1 MLAPSVDA
9 PFVPPGV
16 TGHEANKYA
25 LRNFGTARRVNKP
38 NKPSATMTSG
48 GEVPGSDAPFVPT
61 SAAKG
66 SGAYAALLDHEL
78 PKEAPSP
85 CGLSLASFFCG
96 CGGVDLGFRSAGFE
110 LAFANDIWERAAQSC
125 GANLGHAPIVRD
137 IRQVSAA
144 DVGRQVDVLTAG
156 FPCVSF
162 STAGQRMGVV
172 DDVNGKLY
180 LQVCRVISEVKPR
193 YFVAENVRGMLSAN
207 GGNAVKLVLAAF
219 LRLGYRTSY
228 ELVNMAE
235 HGVPQTRERVI
246 FVGVRIDQWRGSFLF
261 PARTHRLRADKKA
274 ARWLPVARSLRD
286 AIGDLPQPDEKLL
299 GATGGENAYIVRAAL
314 EGRPPM
320 SNRDARK
327 VRGADEPCV
336 VPTSIHPSHVFVAQ
350 MHGDAARKIA
360 KRKRGESAGTFQ
372 NSMPRSMDEPGHSV
386 VSFEPNVVAARN
398 SCYTNNPLRT
408 SAEPSVVVASS
419 APPQLAMNH
428 VRNDANV
435 SNAHAMTKRVAR
447 DSKPSPTIVAETR
460 NVQPMIESLGYRR
473 MTVRETA
480 RVQSFPDWYEFAGSQ
495 IDGYRQTGNAVP
507 PLYAKRLAQAIIDY
521 DTRK

>member
-1 MLAPSVDA
+1 MMGSEDPAPTMLAPSVDA

-66 SGAYAALLDHEL
+66 SGAYAALLDQEL
-78 PKEAPSP
+78 PQAAPSP

-286 AIGDLPQPDEKLL
+286 AIGDLPQPDEKL
-299 GATGGENAYIVRAAL
+299 
-314 EGRPPM
+314 
-320 SNRDARK
+320 
-327 VRGADEPCV
+327 
-336 VPTSIHPSHVFVAQ
+336 PTSVHPPHVFVAQ

-398 SCYTNNPLRT
+398 AGATDGYMNNPLRT
-408 SAEPSVVVASS
+408 SAEPSVAVASS